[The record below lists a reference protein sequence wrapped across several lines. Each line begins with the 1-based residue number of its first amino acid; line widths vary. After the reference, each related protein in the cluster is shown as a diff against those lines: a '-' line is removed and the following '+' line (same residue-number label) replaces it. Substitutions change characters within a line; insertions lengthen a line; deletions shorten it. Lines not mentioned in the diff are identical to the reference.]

1 MDVPTFT
8 LSLTIPVISDRD
20 VAGKSLFSCVKNVAP
35 ILIKR
40 FPMMSLRCTRFMA
53 LRIVLQFYSL
63 KIGETEASCVLGE
76 ADMCAGKESGV

>member
-1 MDVPTFT
+1 
-8 LSLTIPVISDRD
+8 
-20 VAGKSLFSCVKNVAP
+20 
-35 ILIKR
+35 
-40 FPMMSLRCTRFMA
+40 MSLRCTRFMA